1 MSSRSRRVAGLALTG
16 LALACWALL
25 SPSAF
30 AHGGGGG
37 HGGGGHSGGG
47 HSGGGH
53 SGGGHSGG
61 HAGGHYSGGGHHGG
75 YEHHGGYYHHGGYPG
90 YYGGL
95 GGFGGFYPGY
105 FGGYGYGYGYSPGGY
120 GYGSYG
126 GTYSYP
132 YGYGAG
138 TCVVDGT
145 APVYAPPATTNVA
158 PAPGRYLGIQ
168 QQPVFD
174 GAANA
179 IQVVSVEPGSAAEQ
193 AGLRAGD
200 VILSA
205 NGYLTQDVG
214 NLPWIIAGTPANGEL
229 AMSVRSAADGQVRTV
244 TARIP

>member
-37 HGGGGHSGGG
+37 GGGGGHGGGGHG
-47 HSGGGH
+47 
-53 SGGGHSGG
+53 GG
-61 HAGGHYSGGGHHGG
+61 HAGGHDSGGGHQGG

-95 GGFGGFYPGY
+95 GGFGGFYPWY
-105 FGGYGYGYGYSPGGY
+105 FGGYGYGSGYGYGYGY

-126 GTYSYP
+126 GNDSYP
-132 YGYGAG
+132 YDYGAG
-138 TCVVDGT
+138 SYVVDGAT
-145 APVYAPPATTNVA
+145 PGYAPPATADVA

-168 QQPVFD
+168 QQPIFD
-174 GAANA
+174 GTTNA
-179 IQVVSVEPGSAAEQ
+179 IQVVAVEPGSAAEQ
-193 AGLRAGD
+193 AGLRTGD
-200 VILSA
+200 VIFSA

-214 NLPWIIAGTPANGEL
+214 NLPWIIAGTPANGDL
-229 AMSVRSAADGQVRTV
+229 AMSVRSSADGQLRTV